1 MNAHELLTWARGP
14 GFDIALVIFVVG
26 MLLRA
31 FEIFS
36 LGRKPDLSERRGSR
50 LRGGLMIQA
59 TRSWPRPEV
68 FRVEPIRIVNGYVM
82 HIGLFV
88 VIFLLGPHIALID
101 HALGVSWP
109 ALPSGIV
116 DAVAVLTLLSLIAA
130 LIYRLRSPVLRY
142 ISRPGDYIA
151 WLATLLPVLTGYMAY
166 NHLLLPYTLM
176 LALHILS
183 VELLLVV
190 APFTKLTHMF
200 SVFTAR
206 WYQGAA
212 AGHRGVAS

>member
-1 MNAHELLTWARGP
+1 
-14 GFDIALVIFVVG
+14 

-31 FEIFS
+31 FEIYS

-50 LRGGLMIQA
+50 LQGGLKIQF
-59 TRSWPRPEV
+59 TRSLPRPEL
-68 FRVEPIRIVNGYVM
+68 FRTEPIRIVNGYII
-82 HIGLFV
+82 HIGLFI

-101 HALGVSWP
+101 HALSVSWP

-116 DAVAVLTLLSLIAA
+116 DAVAVLTLVSLMVA
-130 LIYRLRSPVLRY
+130 LVYRLRNPVMRY
-142 ISRPGDYIA
+142 LSGPGDYLA

-183 VELLLVV
+183 VEFLLVV
-190 APFTKLTHMF
+190 APFTTLTHMF
-200 SVFTAR
+200 SVFAAR

-212 AGHRGVAS
+212 AGYRGVAS

>member
-1 MNAHELLTWARGP
+1 MNAVELLAWARGP
-14 GFDIALVIFVVG
+14 GFDIALVIFVAG

-31 FEIFS
+31 FEVFS

-50 LRGGLMIQA
+50 VGGGLKIQL
-59 TRSWPRPEV
+59 TRSLPRPEL
-68 FRVEPIRIVNGYVM
+68 FRVEPIRVINGYVI
-82 HIGLFV
+82 HIGLFI

-101 HALGVSWP
+101 HALSISWP

-116 DAVAVLTLLSLIAA
+116 DAVAVLTLVSLMVA
-130 LIYRLRSPVLRY
+130 LVYRLRNPVMRY
-142 ISRPGDYIA
+142 LSGPSDYLA

-183 VELLLVV
+183 VEFLLVV

-200 SVFTAR
+200 SAFAAR

-212 AGHRGVAS
+212 AGYRGVAS

>member
-1 MNAHELLTWARGP
+1 MNAAELLTWARGP
-14 GFDIALVIFVVG
+14 GFDIALVIFVAG

-50 LRGGLMIQA
+50 VAGGLKIQA
-59 TRSWPRPEV
+59 ARSWPRPEV
-68 FRVEPIRIVNGYVM
+68 FRAEPIRVINGYVI
-82 HIGLFV
+82 HFGLFI
-88 VIFLLGPHIALID
+88 VIFMLGPHIALID

-116 DAVAVLTLLSLIAA
+116 DAVAVLTLMSLLVA
-130 LIYRLRSPVLRY
+130 LVYRLSNRVLRF
-142 ISRPGDYIA
+142 ISGPGDYLA

-166 NHLLLPYTLM
+166 NHLLLPYPLM
-176 LALHILS
+176 LALHIVS
-183 VELLLVV
+183 VELLLIL

-200 SVFTAR
+200 SVFIAR

-212 AGHRGVAS
+212 AGYRGVAS